1 MNTEEFCNS
10 WYKEFKTYFKIM
22 QKSRQKV
29 VAIAGPGGTSVLQII
44 LLFLFL
50 INVVTEAAAEQNV
63 LDQRISITVTA
74 TSLEKVLEKIEKQ
87 ADVRFVY
94 SNSMIDAD
102 RKISLH
108 EENSRLESI
117 LNGLFNP
124 MGITYKVSSRNTIL
138 LKRAPV
144 KATSVKSAANP
155 NVSSSLPDSS
165 FKMKGQVFDS
175 SEPPVSL
182 PGVTVQVK
190 NTDRGVTTDPN
201 GNFEISV
208 VKGETLVFT
217 FIGLDPKEQLISGT
231 KNIVVSLAEKNN
243 ALNEVVVTG
252 YSEQKA
258 RNLANAIGKLD
269 VKAAVTNKPI
279 TQLSQA
285 LQGGVTGLT
294 VMQGSGMAGEDRS
307 NILIRGIS
315 TIGSS
320 SPLVLVD
327 GVPFDI
333 NSVDPTTVESI
344 TVLKDAA
351 AASIYGARAAN
362 GVILVTTKR
371 GIPGKLSVTYDGY
384 VGVQNAT
391 YLPEFVDAPKYMT
404 MVNEAYANIGG
415 LQPYSDE
422 TIQKTIEGN
431 DPVSYPNTNWSK
443 LMLKKNPVIQSHSI
457 GISGGNELARFAVS
471 GNYLYQDGLTPKRD
485 YERYSFRANTGV
497 TLTKNVSMLLDLVA
511 TRSRNRSELV
521 RFGNSLHLIYSTPPN
536 IVPKYPLKDDGYQ
549 AYGNFGEM
557 MNPIAELERGGYA
570 QNISDQININFQPVW
585 QITPELKLRGQY
597 LYRVNSNGFLDN
609 RNSYNFLDYYTG
621 NLVFTYGNSKGSI
634 VGRSTYNYLSSNVE
648 FSQTYGKNFVYAIA
662 GLAREGDN
670 PSNFDQVTLASY
682 FFKFN
687 YVFDNKYLLES
698 TVRTDGSSK
707 FGPGKKWG
715 TFPSVAVGWN
725 VHNENLLKDIR
736 FLTSFKIR
744 ASYGLMGNNGNVDR
758 YRYQSLIDG
767 NNGNETTIGNPDI
780 TWETVKMLDI
790 GTDIRLF
797 ENLGITIDWFSK
809 ITDDILLTPPLSLSS
824 GIGSL
829 PVNAGSV
836 SNKGWEFMLNYSRV
850 ISKNM
855 EFNTSV
861 GYSYYSNKVRSLR
874 GGPYIGSTDIN
885 EIGQPIGSY
894 YLYKTDG
901 LLKQSDIEG
910 GTPLL
915 PGQQIGDI
923 KYVDI
928 NGDKVIDKEDKV
940 ISGNPNPQG
949 SYFANLSLTYK
960 RFTIETQL
968 NGFTK
973 SLAYYSGRY
982 QTVLNVT
989 NNFDGGTPMTY
1000 QTDYWTPEN
1009 PDAQFPRLSPSPG
1022 NNALPSDYWLADAS
1036 FLRVKYIQL
1045 GYNFE
1050 PKLVK
1055 KLKLNNLRL
1064 FVNAQNA
1071 FTISKMKYL
1080 DPETRGSEANYP
1092 MMKVYTVG
1100 LNVKF

>member
-1 MNTEEFCNS
+1 M
-10 WYKEFKTYFKIM
+10 KK
-22 QKSRQKV
+22 QRQTSSV
-29 VAIAGPGGTSVLQII
+29 LLCLGMTIVGQVCLSILLPGVSIAHNERAGTSRKP
-44 LLFLFL
+44 
-50 INVVTEAAAEQNV
+50 NP
-63 LDQRISITVTA
+63 
-74 TSLEKVLEKIEKQ
+74 KV
-87 ADVRFVY
+87 
-94 SNSMIDAD
+94 
-102 RKISLH
+102 
-108 EENSRLESI
+108 
-117 LNGLFNP
+117 P
-124 MGITYKVSSRNTIL
+124 VSSNEWRSVLNEFDTKRSKAEINNSKPKQQSADSTFTI
-138 LKRAPV
+138 
-144 KATSVKSAANP
+144 
-155 NVSSSLPDSS
+155 
-165 FKMKGQVFDS
+165 KGQVFDS

-190 NTDRGVTTDPN
+190 NTQRGVTTDPN
-201 GNFEISV
+201 GNFELPVST
-208 VKGETLVFT
+208 GETLVFS
-217 FIGLDPKEQLISGT
+217 FIGLDPKEFVISGS
-231 KNIVVSLAEKNN
+231 KNIVMSLKQQNT

-258 RNLANAIGKLD
+258 RNLANAIGKVD
-269 VKAAVTNKPI
+269 VKAAITNKPI

-315 TIGSS
+315 TIGGS

-371 GIPGKLSVTYDGY
+371 GIPGKLAVTYDGY
-384 VGVQNAT
+384 IGVQNAT
-391 YLPEFVDAPKYMT
+391 YLPKFVGAPKFMS

-415 LQPYSDE
+415 LEPYSAE
-422 TIQKTIEGN
+422 SIEKTAAGN
-431 DPVSYPNTNWSK
+431 DPVNYPNTDWSK

-485 YERYSFRANTGV
+485 FERYSFRANTGV

-511 TRSRNRSELV
+511 VRSRNRSELV

-557 MNPIAELERGGYA
+557 MNPIAELEKGGYA
-570 QNISDQININFQPVW
+570 QNISDQININFQPIW
-585 QITPELKLRGQY
+585 QITPDLKLRGQY
-597 LYRVNSNGFLDN
+597 LYRVNSNGYLDN

-621 NLVFTYGNSKGSI
+621 NLVFTYGNSKGSS
-634 VGRSTYNYLSSNVE
+634 VGRSTYNYLSSNLE
-648 FSQTYGKNFVYAIA
+648 FSKTYAKHFLYAIA
-662 GLAREGDN
+662 GLARETDN
-670 PSNFDQVTLASY
+670 PSNFEQATLASY

-687 YVFDNKYLLES
+687 YVFNNKYLLES
-698 TVRTDGSSK
+698 TVRADGSSK
-707 FGPGKKWG
+707 FGPGHKWG
-715 TFPSVAVGWN
+715 TFPSVALGWN
-725 VHNENLLKDIR
+725 VHNENFLKDVS
-736 FLTSFKIR
+736 FVTSFKLR
-744 ASYGLMGNNGNVDR
+744 ASYGLMGNNGNVER

-767 NNGNETTIGNPDI
+767 GNGNETSIGNPEI

-797 ENLGITIDWFSK
+797 KNLGLTIDWFSK
-809 ITDDILLTPPLSLSS
+809 TTDNILLTPPLSLSS
-824 GIGSL
+824 GVNTL
-829 PVNAGSV
+829 PVNSGSV
-836 SNKGWEFMLNYSRV
+836 SNKGWEFMLNYS
-850 ISKNM
+850 
-855 EFNTSV
+855 NTLTKDLEMSASV
-861 GYSYYSNKVRSLR
+861 GFSYYTNKILSLR
-874 GGPYIGSTDIN
+874 GGPYIGGSGVDIN
-885 EIGQPIGSY
+885 EINHPINSY
-894 YLYKTDG
+894 YLYKSDG

-915 PGQQIGDI
+915 PGQQVGDI

-928 NGDKVIDKEDKV
+928 NGDGNIDKEDKV

-949 SYFANLSLTYK
+949 SYFANLSVSYK
-960 RFTIETQL
+960 RFTLETQL

-973 SLAYYSGRY
+973 SLAYQTGRY
-982 QTVLNVT
+982 QSVLNVT
-989 NNFDGGTPMTY
+989 SNFDGGAPMTY
-1000 QTDYWTPEN
+1000 QTDYWTPQN
-1009 PDAQFPRLSPSPG
+1009 LNAAFPRLSPSPG
-1022 NNALPSDYWLADAS
+1022 NNGLPSDYWLTDAA

-1045 GYNFE
+1045 GYNFD
-1050 PKLVK
+1050 PKLVNK
-1055 KLKLNNLRL
+1055 IKLTNLRL

-1071 FTISKMKYL
+1071 ITISKMKHF

-1092 MMKVYTVG
+1092 MMKIFTVG

>member
-1 MNTEEFCNS
+1 
-10 WYKEFKTYFKIM
+10 M
-22 QKSRQKV
+22 QKRRQTCLVLLKL
-29 VAIAGPGGTSVLQII
+29 IRITVLQVFIS
-44 LLFLFL
+44 LLF
-50 INVVTEAAAEQNV
+50 ISIAAANGLRAQEL
-63 LDQRISITVTA
+63 LDKRIDLTV
-74 TSLEKVLEKIEKQ
+74 SNQEIEKVIEQIGIRSK
-87 ADVRFVY
+87 VRFVY
-94 SNSMIDAD
+94 SPEVIQAD
-102 RKISLH
+102 RKVSY
-108 EENSRLESI
+108 NSQHQRLEQV
-117 LNGLFNP
+117 LNDIFGPLGVEYEVAN
-124 MGITYKVSSRNTIL
+124 KRTIL
-138 LKRAPV
+138 LKRSA
-144 KATSVKSAANP
+144 KSISKPEARLKPGNP
-155 NVSSSLPDSS
+155 STLADST
-165 FKMKGQVFDS
+165 FLIKGQVFDG

-190 NTDRGVTTDPN
+190 NTDRGVTTDAN
-201 GNFEISV
+201 GNYEIEVSR
-208 VKGETLVFT
+208 GETLVFT
-217 FIGLDPKEQLISGT
+217 FIGLDT
-231 KNIVVSLAEKNN
+231 KQIVVENTRNMVVSLKQQDT

-315 TIGSS
+315 TIGGT

-384 VGVQNAT
+384 GGVQNAT
-391 YLPEFVDAPKYMT
+391 YLPTFVDAPKYMT

-415 LQPYSDE
+415 LEPYSE
-422 TIQKTIEGN
+422 TTIQKTIEGS
-431 DPVSYPNTNWSK
+431 DPISYPNTNWSE
-443 LMLKKNPVIQSHSI
+443 LMLNKNPIIQSHSVS
-457 GISGGNELARFAVS
+457 ISGGNELARFAVS
-471 GNYLYQDGLTPKRD
+471 GNYLFQDGLTPKRD
-485 YERYSFRANTGV
+485 YERFSFRANTGV

-511 TRSRNRSELV
+511 NRSRNRSELV

-557 MNPIAELERGGYA
+557 MNPMAELEKGGYA
-570 QNISDQININFQPVW
+570 QNKADQININFQPIW

-597 LYRVNSNGFLDN
+597 LYRVNSNGYLDN

-621 NLVFTYGNSKGSI
+621 NLVFTYGNSKTST
-634 VGRSTYNYLSSNVE
+634 VGRSTYNYLSGNLE
-648 FSQTYGKNFVYAIA
+648 FSQTYGKHFIYAIA

-687 YVFDNKYLLES
+687 YVFNNKYLLES
-698 TVRTDGSSK
+698 TVRSDGSSK
-707 FGPGKKWG
+707 FGPGQKWG

-725 VHNENLLKDIR
+725 VHNENFLKD
-736 FLTSFKIR
+736 FKPLTSFKLR
-744 ASYGLMGNNGNVDR
+744 ASYGLMGNNGNVER

-767 NNGNETTIGNPDI
+767 GNGNETSIGNPSI

-797 ENLGITIDWFSK
+797 NNLGITIDWFHK
-809 ITDDILLTPPLSLSS
+809 VTDDILLTPPLSLSS
-824 GIGSL
+824 GVNSL
-829 PVNAGSV
+829 PVNSGSV
-836 SNKGWEFMLNYSRV
+836 SNKGWEFMVNYAAL
-850 ISKNM
+850 INKDM
-855 EFNTSV
+855 EFSASL
-861 GYSYYSNKVRSLR
+861 GYSNYQNKILSLR
-874 GGPYIGSTDIN
+874 GGPYIGTTDIQQ
-885 EIGQPIGSY
+885 IGSPIGSY

-901 LLKQSDIEG
+901 LLKQSDIDSG
-910 GTPLL
+910 IPLL

-923 KYVDI
+923 KYIDV
-928 NGDKVIDKEDKV
+928 NSDKIIDKEDRV

-949 SYFANLSLTYK
+949 SYFANLSFTYK
-960 RFTIETQL
+960 RFGFETQL

-973 SLAYYSGRY
+973 SLAYAQGRF

-989 NNFDGGTPMTY
+989 SNFDGGTPMTY

-1009 PDAQFPRLSPSPG
+1009 PDAMFPRLSPAPG
-1022 NNALPSDYWLADAS
+1022 NNALPADYWLTNAA

-1045 GYNFE
+1045 GYNFA
-1050 PKLVK
+1050 PKTVA
-1055 KLKLNNLRL
+1055 KLGLSNLRV

-1071 FTISKMKYL
+1071 ITLSKMKYF
-1080 DPETRGSEANYP
+1080 DPETRGKEDNYP
-1092 MMKVYTVG
+1092 MMKVYTLG
-1100 LNVKF
+1100 LNIKF

>member
-1 MNTEEFCNS
+1 MKKC
-10 WYKEFKTYFKIM
+10 
-22 QKSRQKV
+22 RQL
-29 VAIAGPGGTSVLQII
+29 ITI
-44 LLFLFL
+44 LPNPTRVFIKLILFSFTC
-50 INVVTEAAAEQNV
+50 ISAAAEPV
-63 LDQRISITVTA
+63 ILK
-74 TSLEKVLEKIEKQ
+74 E
-87 ADVRFVY
+87 Y
-94 SNSMIDAD
+94 SNEKSKPAG
-102 RKISLH
+102 KLH
-108 EENSRLESI
+108 SSI
-117 LNGLFNP
+117 NNL
-124 MGITYKVSSRNTIL
+124 T
-138 LKRAPV
+138 APED
-144 KATSVKSAANP
+144 
-155 NVSSSLPDSS
+155 SSLLV
-165 FKMKGQVFDS
+165 KGQVFDS
-175 SEPPVSL
+175 KEPPVSL

-201 GNFEISV
+201 GNFEIP
-208 VKGETLVFT
+208 VKIGETLVFT
-217 FIGLDPKEQLISGT
+217 FVGLDPKEFVVLNS
-231 KNIVVSLAEKNN
+231 KNIVMSLKEQNT

-269 VKAAVTNKPI
+269 VKAAITNKPI

-315 TIGSS
+315 TIGGS

-371 GIPGKLSVTYDGY
+371 GIPGKLAVTYDGY
-384 VGVQNAT
+384 VGIQNAT
-391 YLPEFVDAPKYMT
+391 YLPKFVGAPKYMS

-415 LQPYSDE
+415 LEPYSADA
-422 TIQKTIEGN
+422 IQKTEAGT
-431 DPVSYPNTNWSK
+431 DPVSYPNTDWSK
-443 LMLKKNPVIQSHSI
+443 MMLNKNPVIQNHSI
-457 GISGGNELARFAVS
+457 SLSGGNELARFAVS

-485 YERYSFRANTGV
+485 FERYSFRANTGV
-497 TLTKNVSMLLDLVA
+497 TLTKDVSMLLDLVA

-557 MNPIAELERGGYA
+557 MNPMAELEKGGYA
-570 QNISDQININFQPVW
+570 QNIADQININFQPIW
-585 QITPELKLRGQY
+585 QITPDLKLRGQY
-597 LYRVNSNGFLDN
+597 LYRVNSNGYLDN

-621 NLVFTYGNSKGSI
+621 NLVFTYGNSKNSSI
-634 VGRSTYNYLSSNVE
+634 GRSTYNYLSSNIE
-648 FSQTYGKNFVYAIA
+648 FSKTFAKHFVYAIG
-662 GLAREGDN
+662 GLARETDN
-670 PSNFDQVTLASY
+670 PSNFEQATLASY

-687 YVFDNKYLLES
+687 YVFNNKYLLES

-707 FGPGKKWG
+707 FGPGHKWG
-715 TFPSVAVGWN
+715 TFPSVALGWN
-725 VHNENLLKDIR
+725 VHNEEFLKDQKY
-736 FLTSFKIR
+736 LTSFKIR
-744 ASYGLMGNNGNVDR
+744 ASYGLMGNNGNVER

-767 NNGNETTIGNPDI
+767 GNGNETFIGNPEI

-797 ENLGITIDWFSK
+797 GNLGLTIDWFSK
-809 ITDDILLTPPLSLSS
+809 TTDNILLTPPLSLSS
-824 GIGSL
+824 GVNTL
-829 PVNAGSV
+829 PVNSGSV
-836 SNKGWEFMLNYSRV
+836 SNKGWEFMLNYS
-850 ISKNM
+850 KTLNKDM
-855 EFNTSV
+855 EMSASL
-861 GYSYYSNKVRSLR
+861 GYSYYSNKILSLR
-874 GGPYIGSTDIN
+874 GGPYYGTSGTDIN
-885 EIGQPIGSY
+885 EISHPINSY
-894 YLYKTDG
+894 YLYKSDG
-901 LLKQSDIEG
+901 LLKQSDIDAG
-910 GTPLL
+910 IPLL
-915 PGQQIGDI
+915 PGQQVGDI

-928 NGDKVIDKEDKV
+928 NGDGAIDKDDKL

-949 SYFANLSLTYK
+949 SYFANFSLSFK
-960 RFTIETQL
+960 RFTFETQI

-973 SLAYYSGRY
+973 SLAYSTGRY
-982 QTVLNVT
+982 QSVLNVT
-989 NNFDGGTPMTY
+989 SNFDGGAPMTY
-1000 QTDYWTPEN
+1000 QTDYWTPQN
-1009 PDAQFPRLSPSPG
+1009 LDAAFPRLSPSPG
-1022 NNALPSDYWLADAS
+1022 NNTLQSDYWLADAA
-1036 FLRVKYIQL
+1036 FLRFKYIQL
-1045 GYNFE
+1045 GYNFD

-1055 KLKLNNLRL
+1055 KIKLSNLRL

-1071 FTISKMKYL
+1071 ITISKMKYF

-1092 MMKVYTVG
+1092 MMKIFTVG